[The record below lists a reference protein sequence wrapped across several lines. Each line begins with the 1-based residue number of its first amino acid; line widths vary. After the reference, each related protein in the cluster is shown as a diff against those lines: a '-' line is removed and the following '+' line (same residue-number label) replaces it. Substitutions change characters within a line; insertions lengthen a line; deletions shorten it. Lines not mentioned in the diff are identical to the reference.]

1 MLDSCLELLN
11 ALLSPRISKRGPFCE
26 LQNKFILFWLGE
38 WGRRCYG
45 QIAFQCGVESSVI
58 SDRYQQVYL
67 SSYNRTYDCWQRQ
80 KEDEIARELAQ
91 NSKLITGEQVPRD
104 QVFERGWRDGYDGK
118 DTPPKGLSH
127 DEVKT
132 YERGHRSGNQH
143 REWDLA
149 QRLRQQTRGR

>member
-1 MLDSCLELLN
+1 MSAD
-11 ALLSPRISKRGPFCE
+11 RRG
-26 LQNKFILFWLGE
+26 QRD
-38 WGRRCYG
+38 GRRDAELHC
-45 QIAFQCGVESSVI
+45 ANNLPRRPNPKLVASLL
-58 SDRYQQVYL
+58 SDRYRLAYMTT
-67 SSYNRTYDCWQRQ
+67 YNRVYDYRQ
-80 KEDEIARELAQ
+80 KRNERAIDRELAQ

-104 QVFERGWRDGYDGK
+104 KMFERGWRDGYDGK

-149 QRLRQQTRGR
+149 RRLRQQTRGR

>member
-1 MLDSCLELLN
+1 MSVERRAREDGSRDAEFDAGN
-11 ALLSPRISKRGPFCE
+11 DFPRKPRPRLLSS
-26 LQNKFILFWLGE
+26 LL
-38 WGRRCYG
+38 
-45 QIAFQCGVESSVI
+45 

-118 DTPPKGLSH
+118 DTLPKGLTH

-149 QRLRQQTRGR
+149 RRLRQQTRGR